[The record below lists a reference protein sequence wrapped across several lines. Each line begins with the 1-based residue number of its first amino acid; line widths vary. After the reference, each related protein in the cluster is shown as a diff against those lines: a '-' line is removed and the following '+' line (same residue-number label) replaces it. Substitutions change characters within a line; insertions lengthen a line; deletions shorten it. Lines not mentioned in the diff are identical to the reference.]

1 MRCAICRIQIDSVDE
16 AVKQGWIPFGEEYA
30 EYMRRTGKWVLRIR
44 SY

>member
-1 MRCAICRIQIDSVDE
+1 MEIDSVDE
-16 AVKQGWIPFGEEYA
+16 AVKQGWIPFREEYA